1 MKKNLKYFE
10 NELNRINKEFAE
22 YKKQHMEKPE
32 IGKTVEIAGM
42 EWMILDK
49 TEKGY
54 FAVLNGFDGKERAFD
69 SDSNNWISSKL
80 REELNTKFL
89 KKIVDEL
96 GEDAVI
102 GFDRDLL
109 SLDGQTEYGHCEDK
123 ISLLTVDEYRKY
135 RKLLPN
141 MPKWWWLITPWS
153 TPVNDYN
160 STLAVVSPSAMSA
173 ALTTTTVTVFAQF
186 VSFLLQSLNWEVMIN
201 GKRRFK
207 GNNKS

>member
-1 MKKNLKYFE
+1 MNKNLKYFE
-10 NELNRINKEFAE
+10 SELSRLSKEFADC
-22 YKKQHMEKPE
+22 KKKHTSTPE
-32 IGKTVEIAGM
+32 IGKAIELAGM

-54 FAVLNGFDGKERAFD
+54 FAILNGFDGKERTFD

-89 KKIVDEL
+89 KKISDEL

-109 SLDGQTEYGHCEDK
+109 SLDGQTEYGHCKDK
-123 ISLLTVDEYRKY
+123 ISILTVDEYRKY

-153 TPVNDYN
+153 TPVNDYS
-160 STLAVVSPSAMSA
+160 STRTVVSPSGVIRGRNYYCEGGVRPACIFSSSI
-173 ALTTTTVTVFAQF
+173 FE
-186 VSFLLQSLNWEVMIN
+186 SGSDD
-201 GKRRFK
+201 
-207 GNNKS
+207 

>member
-22 YKKQHMEKPE
+22 YKKQHMEKSK

-102 GFDRDLL
+102 EFDRDLL
-109 SLDGQTEYGHCEDK
+109 SLDGQTEYGHCKDK

-160 STLAVVSPSAMSA
+160 STLTVVSPSG
-173 ALTTTTVTVFAQF
+173 VVFSNYF
-186 VSFLLQSLNWEVMIN
+186 SYGDGVRPVCIFSSSIFELESDD
-201 GKRRFK
+201 
-207 GNNKS
+207 

>member
-54 FAVLNGFDGKERAFD
+54 FAVLNGFDGKERTFD
-69 SDSNNWISSKL
+69 SGSNNWISSKL

-89 KKIVDEL
+89 KKIADEL

-160 STLAVVSPSAMSA
+160 STLTVVSPSGD
-173 ALTTTTVTVFAQF
+173 FNCNCC
-186 VSFLLQSLNWEVMIN
+186 LNSYGVRPVCIFSSSIFEL
-201 GKRRFK
+201 G
-207 GNNKS
+207 SDD

>member
-22 YKKQHMEKPE
+22 YKKQHMEKPK

-80 REELNTKFL
+80 REELNTNPEDMFHSSMVYHAYIGMNNYCNRCGQK
-89 KKIVDEL
+89 L
-96 GEDAVI
+96 GWRE
-102 GFDRDLL
+102 
-109 SLDGQTEYGHCEDK
+109 EE
-123 ISLLTVDEYRKY
+123 
-135 RKLLPN
+135 
-141 MPKWWWLITPWS
+141 
-153 TPVNDYN
+153 
-160 STLAVVSPSAMSA
+160 
-173 ALTTTTVTVFAQF
+173 
-186 VSFLLQSLNWEVMIN
+186 
-201 GKRRFK
+201 
-207 GNNKS
+207 